1 MLLITS
7 ALDGRPGST
16 VVVVSVSFVIVI
28 VVDVVFAVLLVVV
41 VVVGVDDAVV
51 EDVVTEI

>member
-41 VVVGVDDAVV
+41 VGVDDAVV
-51 EDVVTEI
+51 EDVVAEI